1 MIGSAKAMTLQRL
14 RRYDAMMPVI
24 SASLALT
31 LLTGAAWGKE
41 DRNSASYLLPAC
53 RSFMNDKP
61 VEGDNPCTRARDEGR
76 CSGIID
82 GVDEAAN
89 DICVRDGVTRGQMI
103 LTVIKYI
110 DARPQRMNE
119 RFAKLAY
126 EALKAAW
133 PCKGK

>member
-1 MIGSAKAMTLQRL
+1 MIGSAKAMTLQRS

-61 VEGDNPCTRARDEGR
+61 VEGDNPCTR
-76 CSGIID
+76 
-82 GVDEAAN
+82 V
-89 DICVRDGVTRGQMI
+89 
-103 LTVIKYI
+103 
-110 DARPQRMNE
+110 P
-119 RFAKLAY
+119 
-126 EALKAAW
+126 
-133 PCKGK
+133 

>member
-1 MIGSAKAMTLQRL
+1 
-14 RRYDAMMPVI
+14 
-24 SASLALT
+24 
-31 LLTGAAWGKE
+31 
-41 DRNSASYLLPAC
+41 
-53 RSFMNDKP
+53 
-61 VEGDNPCTRARDEGR
+61 
-76 CSGIID
+76 
-82 GVDEAAN
+82 
-89 DICVRDGVTRGQMI
+89 MI